1 MAVLVVGGGGFVGL
15 NIVEHL
21 LSQGETV
28 TLFDVEAA
36 PQAAVT
42 ALEGLPGTLRVVV
55 GDVCKAGAIAA
66 AITPDVS
73 AMVYG
78 AAVTAGFERDRDAP
92 ETTLAVNLEGFL
104 SALRA
109 ARDAGLG
116 RVINLSSAGAYGTA
130 AFQGTGPLCE
140 EYPAADPQSI
150 YSITKFASERIG
162 QRMAEVWALDV
173 VSVRLSGV
181 FGRWERQTSVRDTP
195 SPQFQILAAL
205 RNGTPALVER
215 MDMRDWIYATDVARA
230 VQSLLSAP
238 SLAHRLYNIST
249 GRSWSVLSWGQAMAA
264 HFPGSE
270 CRLSEPSEHANIALH
285 TAQDRRP
292 LSVVRLT
299 DDLGFRCAFDQNRS
313 ANDYFLWAQSEGAA
327 KKKLA

>member
-1 MAVLVVGGGGFVGL
+1 M
-15 NIVEHL
+15 
-21 LSQGETV
+21 
-28 TLFDVEAA
+28 
-36 PQAAVT
+36 
-42 ALEGLPGTLRVVV
+42 
-55 GDVCKAGAIAA
+55 
-66 AITPDVS
+66 
-73 AMVYG
+73 
-78 AAVTAGFERDRDAP
+78 
-92 ETTLAVNLEGFL
+92 
-104 SALRA
+104 
-109 ARDAGLG
+109 
-116 RVINLSSAGAYGTA
+116 INLSSAGAYGAA

-162 QRMAEVWALDV
+162 QRMVEVWGLDV

-195 SPQFQILAAL
+195 SPQLQILAAL

-249 GRSWSVLSWGQAMAA
+249 GHSWSVLSWGQAMAA
-264 HFPGSE
+264 HFPGGE

-292 LSVVRLT
+292 LSVGRLT
-299 DDLGFRCAFDQNRS
+299 DDLGFRCAFDLNRS
-313 ANDYFLWAQSEGAA
+313 ANDYFLWAQSEGEA